1 MQKYKELSEFAK
13 SRLRADFA
21 NANDADEQV
30 AVIEQAMAMGL
41 PELVAELEDD
51 LNENDPE
58 LYRHWLLIKEQ
69 QRNEIAA
76 NAYHDELY
84 QNL

>member
-1 MQKYKELSEFAK
+1 MQNYKQLTDFAK
-13 SRLRADFA
+13 DTLRRSFA
-21 NANDADEQV
+21 NANDADEQI
-30 AVIEQAMAMGL
+30 AVIEQAMCLGL
-41 PELVAELEDD
+41 PELVAEFEGD
-51 LNENDPE
+51 LQENSPE
-58 LYRHWLLIKEQ
+58 LYRHWSMMKEQ